1 MKEYKW
7 TIIGLISAFALWALS
22 VGLHL
27 DLFESFIA
35 CLQNQEH
42 MELDE
47 IVFPAAVF
55 YVFIMIDLNRN
66 RQQSRVEVEK
76 NKVYRSMLKA
86 MDHILN
92 NFLQKMLLFKITAE
106 ETDGFNPDV
115 LKKYDIIINETTAQ
129 INALECIAKPDE
141 ENILETIG
149 HRF

>member
-7 TIIGLISAFALWALS
+7 TIIGLISAFALWVLS

-27 DLFESFIA
+27 NLFESFIA
-35 CLQNQEH
+35 CLRNYERI
-42 MELDE
+42 EVDE

-55 YVFIMIDLNRN
+55 YVFIMIDLSRN
-66 RQQSRVEVEK
+66 RQRVRVEVEK
-76 NKVYRSMLKA
+76 HKVYRSMLKA

-92 NFLQKMLLFKITAE
+92 NFLQKMLLFKMTAE
-106 ETDGFNPDV
+106 KTDGFNPDV
-115 LKKYDIIINETTAQ
+115 LKKYDIIINEATAQ

-141 ENILETIG
+141 KNILETIG